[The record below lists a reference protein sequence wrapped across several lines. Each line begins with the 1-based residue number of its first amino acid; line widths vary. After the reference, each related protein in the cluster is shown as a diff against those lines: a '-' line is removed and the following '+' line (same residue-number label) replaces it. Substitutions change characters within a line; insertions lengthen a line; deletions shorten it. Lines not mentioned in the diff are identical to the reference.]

1 MRAAPP
7 AGRGGAQGPRCS
19 PGKEKMP
26 DQAVQQRWEPLR
38 TLRRASWR
46 AHAALLPLLHA
57 TDPVAPANTCVNL
70 QVLWL
75 KALAGTRGETADY
88 ISYRF
93 LPTHTRWI
101 ISRPLCWLYPPWMH
115 TTIARR
121 SLFIDDALAD
131 VLGLIRERDHH
142 HFHVVT
148 LGAGFDTRPMR
159 LGVVEDV
166 QRRTA
171 TLDTRL
177 TWSEVDLPEVVQQ
190 KRRMLER
197 LTRRRPWLSPR
208 IPSLHSADLSTRSGR
223 RVVHRAAQCDALR
236 ISEAHTTV
244 FVLEALLMYM
254 DPASARELLRV
265 CGNVPGSLVVFADR
279 LPGGVDNRA
288 QAEAVLKAAG
298 LTLDE
303 WCINA
308 KLGRTTDWPF
318 GFGWPPRVRTSGAP
332 QHPHQSQ
339 DLAGQAL
346 AEGDARA
353 LVAAGACVSHARH
366 MGIAHSTGS
375 KTPGGAG
382 THTRQGNRHTSRC
395 R

>member
-1 MRAAPP
+1 
-7 AGRGGAQGPRCS
+7 
-19 PGKEKMP
+19 MP

-46 AHAALLPLLHA
+46 AHAALLPLLHV

-88 ISYRF
+88 ISYRC

-101 ISRPLCWLYPPWMH
+101 VSRPLCWLYPPWMH

-131 VLGLIRERDHH
+131 VLGLIRERDHR

-159 LGVVEDV
+159 LGVVENVRRHFHVVTLGAGFDTRPMRLGVVENV

-177 TWSEVDLPEVVQQ
+177 TWSEVDLPEVIQQ

-236 ISEAHTTV
+236 SSQAHTTV

-303 WCINA
+303 WRINA
-308 KLGRTTDWPF
+308 KLERATAWPF

-366 MGIAHSTGS
+366 MGIAHSTG
-375 KTPGGAG
+375 
-382 THTRQGNRHTSRC
+382 NR
-395 R
+395 

>member
-1 MRAAPP
+1 
-7 AGRGGAQGPRCS
+7 
-19 PGKEKMP
+19 MP

-46 AHAALLPLLHA
+46 AHAALLPLLHV

-88 ISYRF
+88 ISYRC

-101 ISRPLCWLYPPWMH
+101 VSRPLCWLYPPWMH

-131 VLGLIRERDHH
+131 VLGLIRERDHR

-159 LGVVEDV
+159 LGVVENVRRHFHVVTLGAGFDTRPMRLGVVENV

-177 TWSEVDLPEVVQQ
+177 TWSEVDLPEVIQQ

-208 IPSLHSADLSTRSGR
+208 IPSMHSADLSTRSGR

-236 ISEAHTTV
+236 SSQAHTTV

-303 WCINA
+303 WRINA
-308 KLGRTTDWPF
+308 KLERATAWPF

-366 MGIAHSTGS
+366 MGIAHSTG
-375 KTPGGAG
+375 
-382 THTRQGNRHTSRC
+382 NR
-395 R
+395 

>member
-1 MRAAPP
+1 
-7 AGRGGAQGPRCS
+7 
-19 PGKEKMP
+19 MP

-75 KALAGTRGETADY
+75 KALAGTRGETADH
-88 ISYRF
+88 ISYRC

-101 ISRPLCWLYPPWMH
+101 VSRPLCWLYPPWMH

-131 VLGLIRERDHH
+131 VLGLIRERDHR

-159 LGVVEDV
+159 LGVVENV
-166 QRRTA
+166 RRRTA
-171 TLDTRL
+171 TIDTRL
-177 TWSEVDLPEVVQQ
+177 TWSEVDLPEVIQQ

-236 ISEAHTTV
+236 SSQAHTTV

-303 WCINA
+303 WRINA
-308 KLGRTTDWPF
+308 KLGRATAWPF
-318 GFGWPPRVRTSGAP
+318 GFGWPPRVRTCGAP

-366 MGIAHSTGS
+366 MGIAHSTG
-375 KTPGGAG
+375 
-382 THTRQGNRHTSRC
+382 NR
-395 R
+395 

>member
-1 MRAAPP
+1 
-7 AGRGGAQGPRCS
+7 
-19 PGKEKMP
+19 MP

-46 AHAALLPLLHA
+46 AHAALLPLLHV

-88 ISYRF
+88 ISYRC

-101 ISRPLCWLYPPWMH
+101 VSRPLCWLYPPWMH

-131 VLGLIRERDHH
+131 VLGLIRERDHR

-159 LGVVEDV
+159 LGVVENV

-171 TLDTRL
+171 TIDTRL
-177 TWSEVDLPEVVQQ
+177 TWSEVDLPEVIQQ

-236 ISEAHTTV
+236 SSQAHTTV

-303 WCINA
+303 WRINA
-308 KLGRTTDWPF
+308 KLERATAWPF

-366 MGIAHSTGS
+366 MGIAHSTG
-375 KTPGGAG
+375 
-382 THTRQGNRHTSRC
+382 NR
-395 R
+395 